1 MESNKE
7 KNTILILRIIIVLLI
22 IAIILIAVFK
32 KINSNNKNNEVD
44 NTETENNVN
53 EIYNN
58 MEDEETI
65 TTTEAKVRL
74 NVTGDYYEYVDL
86 SIEDD
91 YILATSSKEYRT
103 NDEEKTTTYK
113 SVEKKFTI
121 ENEKAKYLHYDYY
134 QSGQT
139 SVIYI
144 LTESGNVYVNE
155 FTANNQT
162 IDIINEF
169 KKMNYSNVLELVKK
183 KNENYGTENEVGIV
197 DNKMYYIYARTN
209 NELIKLDNQYAV

>member
-7 KNTILILRIIIVLLI
+7 KNTILVLRIIIVLLI
-22 IAIILIAVFK
+22 IAIIVIAVFK
-32 KINSNNKNNEVD
+32 KINSNNKNNEIN
-44 NTETENNVN
+44 NTETGNNIN
-53 EIYNN
+53 EVYNN
-58 MEDEETI
+58 MKDEETI

-74 NVTGDYYEYVDL
+74 SVTGDYYEYVDL
-86 SIEDD
+86 SIENGN
-91 YILATSSKEYRT
+91 IIAKTSKYNRDNNEQDTTYTSI
-103 NDEEKTTTYK
+103 EKT
-113 SVEKKFTI
+113 FTLD
-121 ENEKAKYLHYDYY
+121 NEKVKYLHYDYY

-139 SVIYI
+139 NVIYL

-197 DNKMYYIYARTN
+197 DNRMYYIYARTN
-209 NELIKLDNQYAV
+209 NELIKLDNQYDG